1 MNDLAEKK
9 IEILRAKVATKRE
22 NKLSNSKY
30 TETINVSMDTY
41 EKNHLPTIFLNYF
54 IFCVYQGILKNHKQ

>member
-9 IEILRAKVATKRE
+9 IKILRAKVATKRE

-41 EKNHLPTIFLNYF
+41 EKKSFANHIS
-54 IFCVYQGILKNHKQ
+54 